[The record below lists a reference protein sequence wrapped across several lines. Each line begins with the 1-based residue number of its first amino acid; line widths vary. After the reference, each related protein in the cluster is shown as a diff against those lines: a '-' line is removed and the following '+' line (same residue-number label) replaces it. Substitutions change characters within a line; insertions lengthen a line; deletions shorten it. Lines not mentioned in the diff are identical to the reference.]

1 MDNARKIN
9 LIALGDSAVGKTSII
24 KRIKDGKF
32 QEVYEITIGTDFY
45 VLRRKYEK
53 KNIMMELVFCETP
66 GQEIF
71 EPCVPVN
78 YIRDSH
84 IVLLVFSDINT
95 LNELKHRWNKFY
107 KKNINIENSRIILIG
122 NKSDTFGDKR
132 DEIIRLGYQF
142 AEEID
147 AWLITCS
154 AKTGD
159 NMDNLERDIILEAR
173 RFIDREEKEYYI
185 SKIKQKNYKREN
197 LKEDNHNYNRI
208 ANDDDYNKALLWKNS
223 KLNKY
228 ISF

>member
-9 LIALGDSAVGKTSII
+9 LIALGDAAVGKTSII

-32 QEVYEITIGTDFY
+32 QEVYEITIRTEFY

-53 KNIMMELVFCETP
+53 KNIMMDLLFYETP
-66 GQEIF
+66 GQEKL
-71 EPCVPVN
+71 ESCVPVN

-84 IVLLVFSDINT
+84 IVLLVFSDIET

-122 NKSDTFGDKR
+122 NKSDTFGDNR

-208 ANDDDYNKALLWKNS
+208 ANYDDYNKVLLWKNS

-228 ISF
+228 LSF

>member
-9 LIALGDSAVGKTSII
+9 LIALGDAAVGKTSII

-32 QEVYEITIGTDFY
+32 QEVYKITIHPDFY
-45 VLRRKYEK
+45 ALRRKYEK
-53 KNIMMELVFCETP
+53 KNIMMDLLFYETP
-66 GQEIF
+66 GQEKL
-71 EPCVPVN
+71 ESCVPVN

-84 IVLLVFSDINT
+84 IVLLVFSDINA

-107 KKNINIENSRIILIG
+107 KKNINIENPRIILIG
-122 NKSDTFGDKR
+122 NKSDTFGDNR
-132 DEIIRLGYQF
+132 DEIIKEGIKF

-159 NMDNLERDIILEAR
+159 NMDNLERFIISEAK
-173 RFIDREEKEYYI
+173 RFIDEEEKEYYI

-228 ISF
+228 LSF

>member
-1 MDNARKIN
+1 MDNKRKIN

-32 QEVYEITIGTDFY
+32 QEVYEITIRTEFY

-53 KNIMMELVFCETP
+53 KNIMMELAFYDIP
-66 GQEIF
+66 GQEIL
-71 EPCVPVN
+71 EYCVPVN

-84 IVLLVFSDINT
+84 IILLVFSD
-95 LNELKHRWNKFY
+95 
-107 KKNINIENSRIILIG
+107 INIENSRIILIG
-122 NKSDTFGDKR
+122 NKSDTFGDNR
-132 DEIIRLGYQF
+132 EEIIRLGEQF
-142 AEEID
+142 GEEKD
-147 AWLITCS
+147 ALFITSS

-159 NMDNLERDIILEAR
+159 NMVNLERYIISEAK
-173 RFIDREEKEYYI
+173 RFIDEEEKEYYN

-208 ANDDDYNKALLWKNS
+208 ANYDDYNKVLLWKNS

-228 ISF
+228 LSF